1 MTVWAVIPVKPLN
14 RAKSRLEKVLSPD
27 QRASLAEMLFRQ
39 VLSVTLASNR
49 IGGVLVISRD
59 TRAIGIAR
67 DAGAKTIQES
77 GQSDLN
83 PALERATQ
91 VLQRWRASAMIILPA
106 DLPLVHVDDINAMI
120 DAGRE
125 GEAVV
130 IATDRHQDGTN
141 ALFVRPPG
149 LIEYTYGHESFRKH
163 VMLARAA
170 GAKVTIFESERLQLD
185 IDEPTDLDAYN
196 QWVVTQADP
205 ESHLRPFLP
214 LTT

>member
-14 RAKSRLEKVLSPD
+14 RAKSRLEKVLSPE
-27 QRASLAEMLFRQ
+27 QRATLAEMLFRQ
-39 VLSVTLASNR
+39 VLSVTLSSNR
-49 IGGVLVISRD
+49 IGGVIVISRD
-59 TRAIGIAR
+59 TRVIGIAR

-91 VLQRWRASAMIILPA
+91 VLQSWRASGVFIVPA
-106 DLPLVHVDDINAMI
+106 DLPLINVEDINAMI
-120 DAGRE
+120 DAGRD
-125 GEAVV
+125 GESVV

-149 LIEYTYGHESFRKH
+149 MIEYTYGKESFRKH

-170 GAKVTIFESERLQLD
+170 GAAVTIYESERLQLD

-196 QWVVTQADP
+196 QWVVTQDDP
-205 ESHLRPFLP
+205 ASHLRPFLP

>member
-1 MTVWAVIPVKPLN
+1 MTVWAIIPVKPLN
-14 RAKSRLEKVLSPD
+14 RAKSRLEKVLSAD
-27 QRASLAEMLFRQ
+27 QRAALTEMLFRQ
-39 VLSVTLASNR
+39 VLSVVLSSNR
-49 IGGVLVISRD
+49 ISGVLVISRD

-67 DAGAKTIQES
+67 DLGAKTIQEG

-91 VLQRWRASAMIILPA
+91 VLKSWRVNALLILPA
-106 DLPLVHVDDINAMI
+106 DLPLIQVEDINAMV
-120 DAGRE
+120 DGGRE

-130 IATDRHQDGTN
+130 IATDRNQDGTN

-149 LIEYTYGHESFRKH
+149 LFEYAYGKESFRKH

-170 GAKVTIFESERLQLD
+170 GAKVTIYESERLQLD
-185 IDEPTDLDAYN
+185 IDEPTDLEAYN
-196 QWVVTQADP
+196 QWVMAQAD
-205 ESHLRPFLP
+205 EASHLRPFLP